1 MERLDIR
8 EWIMCAVIYM
18 ALAVAAAWLFYD
30 RVAATLL
37 FAPFFILFIKAAA
50 SYKTSRRKQELTDQF
65 LRALI
70 SVSTSLSAGISPEN
84 AFIMAASDM
93 DKLYGTKSVISLHL
107 RVINSRV
114 AMGQRLES
122 ALSDFAGRT
131 HIPEIEDFAVVFRV
145 AKEKGADFSAV
156 ISSCAQ
162 IMENRRDSE
171 NEARVLIRAKQYEQ
185 RVMCIIPPG
194 ILTYLR
200 MSSGSFIG
208 VLYHNAKG
216 IAIMTACLV
225 TYVLAVYL
233 AERIGDV
240 SV

>member
-1 MERLDIR
+1 MDRLDIR
-8 EWIMCAVIYM
+8 EWVICTAIYI
-18 ALAVAAAWLFYD
+18 ALAVAAAWLFFD
-30 RVAATLL
+30 RVAAAFL
-37 FAPFFILFIKAAA
+37 FAPFYIPFTKAARLR
-50 SYKTSRRKQELTDQF
+50 KTTRRAQELTDQF
-65 LRALI
+65 LRAAV

-84 AFIMAASDM
+84 AFVMAGSDM
-93 DKLYGTKSVISLHL
+93 DKLYGARSAISLNL
-107 RVINSRV
+107 RLINSRV
-114 AMGQRLES
+114 AMGQRIED
-122 ALSDFAGRT
+122 AISDFAERAQ
-131 HIPEIEDFAVVFRV
+131 IPEIEDFAVVFRV
-145 AKEKGADFSAV
+145 AKEKGADFATV

-162 IMENRRDSE
+162 IMENRLDSE

-194 ILTYLR
+194 ILAYLR

-208 VLYHNAKG
+208 VLYHNAAG

-240 SV
+240 RV